1 MSLEQRWNQKGNV
14 IILSETTDEP
24 LTFAGKLAGVCWGA
38 DTNDHEKNLKRGIDC
53 LKSGHMRVLE
63 YPQIY
68 MIIDGYSARCIR
80 ELYTHIID
88 VTRLQASTRY
98 IDYKNFD
105 YYMPG
110 FIARNSEAADTYDA
124 TMEEIQMSLDYLTN
138 ECRISKEDAA
148 NLLPLGMKTKIV
160 FRCGLRELINI
171 MEQRLCARAY
181 HEIRKLMYEIIG
193 SLRIYSDEWK
203 MLIDEYNIF
212 VPKCKR
218 LHYCPERYS
227 CGREI
232 SKETLERYINEGR
245 IRDDGAVSE
254 VKE

>member
-1 MSLEQRWNQKGNV
+1 MGLAQRWNQKGNV

-38 DTNDHEKNLKRGIDC
+38 DTSDNEKNLKRGIDC

-98 IDYKNFD
+98 IDYSQFK
-105 YYMPG
+105 YYVPKP
-110 FIARNSEAADTYDA
+110 IEYNEEATDTYNA
-124 TMEEIQMSLDYLTN
+124 TMQEIQMSLDYLTN
-138 ECRISKEDAA
+138 ECGISKEDAA
-148 NLLPLGMKTKIV
+148 NLLPLGMETKIV

-171 MEQRLCARAY
+171 MEQRLCTRAY
-181 HEIRKLMYEIIG
+181 HEIRTLMCNIIDA
-193 SLRIYSDEWK
+193 LRIYSDEWK
-203 MLIDEYNIF
+203 ILIDEYEIF

-227 CGREI
+227 CGREV

-245 IRDDGAVSE
+245 IRDDSAISE
-254 VKE
+254 VKK